1 MVYLCPAFFRM
12 VKMADERVEKYF
24 EILRSGITALK
35 NHESKELFLL
45 HHNDSDGL
53 TSGSIL
59 LKAFQR
65 EGYNVKRFTLEKP
78 YPDVLKKLFEE
89 NSGRIIVFADFA
101 GKIAPMISDLNRGRN
116 LVLILDHHR
125 AEPVVNDETVLNLDP
140 DLFGLKGDRD
150 ISASVV
156 CYLFAK
162 ELNSMNE
169 DLVHIAAFGGIADF
183 YYLDEDVH
191 SFNRECVEDACA
203 VGLMRIDYKEG
214 KERFIIRL
222 GDMEVDVVEF
232 YPLLDTLGGVGFY
245 DNGPEKGIDLLLN
258 GLTEG
263 HVEEINKMKSVKEK
277 IFEKEIIRMKNRE
290 YHETEDIIW
299 FDVEDRFA
307 PMGVKMIGVF
317 CEEIVEADYL
327 DRSKYLA
334 GFQRIPDTVPGFGK
348 LEMGQTKVSMRTS
361 ASLSRKIMDK
371 AIPGLN
377 DFLPE
382 ATVNLGGFADAC
394 HSIAAA
400 TTIGIGMEEKLMDE
414 TQKTLNSKKK

>member
-1 MVYLCPAFFRM
+1 MDNKIGEFF
-12 VKMADERVEKYF
+12 ET
-24 EILRSGITALK
+24 LRSGIPALK

-53 TSGSIL
+53 TSGAIL
-59 LKAFQR
+59 LKAFER
-65 EGYNVKRFTLEKP
+65 EGYDVKRFSLEKP
-78 YPDVLKKLFEE
+78 YPDVLKKLFDE
-89 NSGRIIVFADFA
+89 NSGKIIVFADFA
-101 GKIAPMISDLNRGRN
+101 GKIAPMLSEFNRGKN
-116 LVLILDHHR
+116 LVLVLDHHR
-125 AEPVVNDETVLNLDP
+125 AEPVLNDNTVLNLDP

-156 CYLFAK
+156 CYLFAR

-183 YYLDEDVH
+183 YYRDEDVH

-203 VGLMRIDYKEG
+203 IGLMRIEYRDG

-222 GDMEVDVVEF
+222 GDREVDVVEF

-245 DNGPEKGIDLLLN
+245 DRGPEKGIDLLLN
-258 GLTEG
+258 GLEDR
-263 HVEEINKMKSVKEK
+263 HVEEINKLMSVKEK
-277 IFEKEIIRMKNRE
+277 IFEKEISRMMKKD
-290 YHETEDIIW
+290 YHETDDIIW

-317 CEEIVEADYL
+317 CEEIVEAEYIDQN
-327 DRSKYLA
+327 KYLA
-334 GFQRIPDTVPGFGK
+334 GFQRIPDTVPGFGE

-361 ASLSRKIMDK
+361 AVLSKRILEKE
-371 AIPGLN
+371 IPGLN

-400 TTIGIGMEEKLMDE
+400 TTIDIGMEEKLMDE
-414 TQKTLNSKKK
+414 TQRTLNMKK

>member
-1 MVYLCPAFFRM
+1 MDNKIGEFF
-12 VKMADERVEKYF
+12 ET
-24 EILRSGITALK
+24 LRSGISALK

-53 TSGSIL
+53 TSGAIL
-59 LKAFQR
+59 LKAFER
-65 EGYNVKRFTLEKP
+65 EGYDVKRFSLEKP
-78 YPDVLKKLFEE
+78 YPDVLKKLFDE
-89 NSGRIIVFADFA
+89 NSGKIIVFADFA
-101 GKIAPMISDLNRGRN
+101 GKIAPMLSEFNRGKN
-116 LVLILDHHR
+116 LVLVLDHHR
-125 AEPVVNDETVLNLDP
+125 AEPVLNDNTVLNLDP

-156 CYLFAK
+156 CYLFAR

-183 YYLDEDVH
+183 YYRDEDVH

-203 VGLMRIDYKEG
+203 IGLMRIEYRDG

-222 GDMEVDVVEF
+222 GDREVDVVEF

-245 DNGPEKGIDLLLN
+245 DRGPEKGIDLLLN
-258 GLTEG
+258 GLEDR
-263 HVEEINKMKSVKEK
+263 HVEEINKLMSVKEK
-277 IFEKEIIRMKNRE
+277 IFEKEISRMMKKD
-290 YHETEDIIW
+290 YHETDDIIW

-317 CEEIVEADYL
+317 CEEIVEAEYIDQN
-327 DRSKYLA
+327 KYLA
-334 GFQRIPDTVPGFGK
+334 GFQRIPDTVPGFGE

-361 ASLSRKIMDK
+361 AVLSKRILEKE
-371 AIPGLN
+371 IPGLN

-400 TTIGIGMEEKLMDE
+400 TTIDIGMEEKLMDE
-414 TQKTLNSKKK
+414 TQRTLNTKK

>member
-1 MVYLCPAFFRM
+1 MEDKR
-12 VKMADERVEKYF
+12 VKEYF
-24 EILRSGITALK
+24 EKLRSGITALK

-53 TSGSIL
+53 TSGAIL

-65 EGYNVKRFTLEKP
+65 EGYDVKRFSLEKP
-78 YPDVLKKLFEE
+78 YPDVLKKLFDE
-89 NSGRIIVFADFA
+89 NSGKIIVFADFA
-101 GKIAPMISDLNRGRN
+101 GKIAPMLSELNMRKN

-125 AEPVVNDETVLNLDP
+125 AEPVHDDDTVLNLDP
-140 DLFGLKGDRD
+140 DLYGLKGDRD

-203 VGLMRIDYKEG
+203 VSLMRIDYKGG

-222 GDMEVDVVEF
+222 GEMEVDVVEF

-245 DNGPEKGIDLLLN
+245 DKGPEKGIDLLLN
-258 GLTEG
+258 GLTDS
-263 HVEEINKMKSVKEK
+263 HIEEINKLTTVKEK
-277 IFEKEIIRMKNRE
+277 IFDAEISRIKNRE
-290 YHETEDIIW
+290 YNETEDIIW

-317 CEEIVEADYL
+317 CEEIAEADYI
-327 DRSKYLA
+327 DQNKYLA
-334 GFQRIPDTVPGFGK
+334 GFQRIPDTVPGFGQ

-361 ASLSRKIMDK
+361 ASLSKKIMNREV
-371 AIPGLN
+371 PGLN

-400 TTIGIGMEEKLMDE
+400 TTIDIGMEERLMNE
-414 TQKTLNSKKK
+414 TQKTLNIKKK

>member
-1 MVYLCPAFFRM
+1 MENQMVN
-12 VKMADERVEKYF
+12 EYF
-24 EILRSGITALK
+24 ESLKKGITALR
-35 NHESKELFLL
+35 NYNSKELFLL

-53 TSGSIL
+53 TSGAIL
-59 LKAFQR
+59 LSAFKR
-65 EGYNVKRFTLEKP
+65 EGYDVKRFSLEKP

-89 NSGRIIVFADFA
+89 NSGKIIVFADFA
-101 GKIAPMISDLNRGRN
+101 GKIAPMLSELNKGKN
-116 LVLILDHHR
+116 LVLVLDHHR
-125 AEPVVNDETVLNLDP
+125 AEPVIGDDTVLNLDP

-162 ELNSMNE
+162 ELNSINE
-169 DLVHIAAFGGIADF
+169 DLVHVAAFGGIADF

-203 VGLMRIDYKEG
+203 IGLMRTEYRDG

-222 GDMEVDVVEF
+222 GEKEVDVVEF

-245 DNGPEKGIDLLLN
+245 DKGPERGIDLLLN
-258 GLTEG
+258 GLTDS
-263 HVEEINKMKSVKEK
+263 HVEEINKLMSVKKK
-277 IFEKEIIRMKNRE
+277 IFESEMIRIKNRN
-290 YHETEDIIW
+290 YSDTGDIIW

-317 CEEIVEADYL
+317 CEEIVESEYL
-327 DRSKYLA
+327 DQNKYLA

-361 ASLSRKIMDK
+361 ALLSKKIMNK
-371 AIPGLN
+371 EIPGLN

-400 TTIGIGMEEKLMDE
+400 TTINIGMEEKLMDE
-414 TQKTLNSKKK
+414 TQKILNKTAKTKF